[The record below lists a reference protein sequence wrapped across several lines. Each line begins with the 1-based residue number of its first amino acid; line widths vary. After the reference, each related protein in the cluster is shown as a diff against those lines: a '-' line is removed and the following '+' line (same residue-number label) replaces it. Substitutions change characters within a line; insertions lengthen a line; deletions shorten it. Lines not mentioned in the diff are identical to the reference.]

1 MQTCRCIN
9 TSGPCAPTCNQI
21 ASVDPAHLAEH
32 HSSAGFFLHTGYLHA
47 TVRVAC
53 LTRWALYV
61 PPQSASLGLCCLVL
75 PPIDSALLPQSVISP
90 AAHPSPLS
98 AAFARLSG
106 RCRLQMRSCT
116 RGSYDNGLT
125 AALSVCVCLCVSFI
139 LVSFHY
145 YSMCVF
151 FSVSPSAW
159 LRRRGGATQRRPLVN
174 QPRLCSSPNTQRG

>member
-1 MQTCRCIN
+1 MQTCRCIRA
-9 TSGPCAPTCNQI
+9 SGPCTPTCNQL

-47 TVRVAC
+47 TFRVAR

-75 PPIDSALLPQSVISP
+75 PSIDSALLPPSVISP

-125 AALSVCVCLCVSFI
+125 AALSVCVCVSFI

-145 YSMCVF
+145 YSMFPHLLGCAAVEVQH
-151 FSVSPSAW
+151 SDSLS
-159 LRRRGGATQRRPLVN
+159 
-174 QPRLCSSPNTQRG
+174 